1 MLYIHCPMHFRCRV
15 IYPTIILSDLI
26 ELTKLIM
33 TIVFILPV
41 KILTNARLAATS
53 GIPLCDVRFIYIEIN
68 YVSVLIERPRDFLTS
83 FRDCLEFLP
92 KSLKQLTY
100 PLLGVGPGGPR
111 RLPSGPWSGLRLIKD
126 HAVEA
131 DVSGPPRTEFLAF
144 RRRPSSPC
152 VRWVSHWWLNIS
164 SAWRGLSCLGTS
176 APLSRLDLHR
186 DGDLEMGNFLLVY

>member
-1 MLYIHCPMHFRCRV
+1 MELGICEEFFIAYMLYIRCPMHFRCRV

-68 YVSVLIERPRDFLTS
+68 YVSVLIERPRDFLTC

-92 KSLKQLTY
+92 KSLKQLAY

-111 RLPSGPWSGLRLIKD
+111 RLPSGPWSDLRLIKD

-144 RRRPSSPC
+144 QRAFFEDVHRVHASDGFRIGGRIYPP
-152 VRWVSHWWLNIS
+152 
-164 SAWRGLSCLGTS
+164 LG
-176 APLSRLDLHR
+176 
-186 DGDLEMGNFLLVY
+186 GD